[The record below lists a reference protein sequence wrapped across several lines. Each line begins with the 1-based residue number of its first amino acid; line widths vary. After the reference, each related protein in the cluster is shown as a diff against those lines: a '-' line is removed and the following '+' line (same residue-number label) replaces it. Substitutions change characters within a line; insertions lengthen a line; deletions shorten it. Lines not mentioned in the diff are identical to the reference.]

1 LKTGTDRR
9 GVGKE
14 VDRSRKESGKNE
26 VKPKWRMLR
35 HKGILFPEEYQSQGL
50 TLRIRGAKTLLTPVQ
65 EEMAWAW
72 AKKIG
77 TPYVE
82 DKVFAKNFIT
92 CFRKILPYEYR
103 NVSISDIDFSD
114 IVEYQAKDKEWRS
127 QPDVKKKLAAERKE
141 RRLALK
147 EKYGYAEIDGH
158 RVEVANYLVE
168 PPGIFMGRGKH
179 PMRGLWKPRI
189 YQEDVTLNLDKNA
202 PIPSGKWGKIV
213 HDSNSMWLACWLD
226 KLTKKVKY
234 VWLHDSST
242 IRQQRDQMKYDKAMK
257 LQTKLSKVRKHI
269 SKGLVAKDEK
279 TRKIASV
286 CYLIDN
292 LCMRVGDEKDEDE
305 ADTVGAST
313 LRVEHV
319 KITSGGVQFDFL
331 GKDSIPWSKS
341 ISTNDEGSRLFRSNL
356 EKFMKGKKRSEPI
369 FDGIRSTH
377 VNRFLGNA
385 APGLTAK
392 VFRTFHATNVTRDY
406 LEQQPIKKNA
416 TDYEKLYY
424 AKRANLETAITCNHK
439 RTPPKTWE
447 QSLLKKEERK
457 IPKTEAAKQKH
468 KQRIRKAEL
477 SVKLYRETKD
487 YNLNTSLRN
496 YIDPRVYKHW
506 SDEVDLDW
514 RQIYPKTL
522 QTKFSW
528 VDGSNNGSQE
538 PEAENSQDT

>member
-1 LKTGTDRR
+1 MKIQTDDKDTSKVREAQKSR
-9 GVGKE
+9 G
-14 VDRSRKESGKNE
+14 
-26 VKPKWRMLR
+26 KPKWKTLR
-35 HKGILFPEEYQSQGL
+35 HNGVLFPEEYQPQGL
-50 TLRIRGAKTLLTPVQ
+50 TVKIRGRKTLLTPIQ

-82 DKVFAKNFIT
+82 DEVFAKNFIT
-92 CFRKILPYEYR
+92 CFQKVLPYEYR
-103 NVSISDIDFSD
+103 NVTISEIDFTD
-114 IVEYQAKDKEWRS
+114 IVQYQAKDKEWRT
-127 QPDVKKKLAAERKE
+127 QPETKKKLAEERKE

-147 EKYGYAEIDGH
+147 EKYGYAEIDDH

-179 PMRGLWKPRI
+179 PIRGQWKPRVHP
-189 YQEDVTLNLDKNA
+189 EEVTLNLDKGA
-202 PIPSGKWGKIV
+202 PVPPGKWGKIV

-242 IRQQRDQMKYDKAMK
+242 IRQQRDQMKYDKAKK
-257 LQTKLSKVRKHI
+257 LQTKLDKVRKHI
-269 SKGLVAKDEK
+269 SKGLASRDEK
-279 TRKIASV
+279 IRKTASV

-319 KITSGGVQFDFL
+319 NITPGAIQFDFL

-341 ISTNDEGSRLFRSNL
+341 ISTKDEGSQLFRNNL
-356 EKFMKGKKRSEPI
+356 EKFMKGKKSSEPI

-406 LEQQPIKKNA
+406 LKQQ
-416 TDYEKLYY
+416 TVEKDAPDHVKVYC
-424 AKRANLETAITCNHK
+424 ARQANLQTAITCNHK

-447 QSLLKKEERK
+447 QSLVKKEERLKQIRAK
-457 IPKTEAAKQKH
+457 IPKTENAKQQH
-468 KQRIRKAEL
+468 KEHIKRAEL
-477 SVKLYRETKD
+477 AVKLYRETKD

-496 YIDPRVYKHW
+496 YIDPRVYKEW
-506 SDEVDLDW
+506 SDSVDLDW

-528 VDGSNNGSQE
+528 VDGNNGSQKDE
-538 PEAENSQDT
+538 TDGSED